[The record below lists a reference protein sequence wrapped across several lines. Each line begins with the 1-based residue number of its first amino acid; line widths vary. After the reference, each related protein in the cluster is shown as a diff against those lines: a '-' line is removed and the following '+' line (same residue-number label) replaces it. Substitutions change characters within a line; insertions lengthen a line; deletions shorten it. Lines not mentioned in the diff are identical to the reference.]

1 MRIEKVVIENL
12 NSLLGRFEIDLT
24 DRAYAGGLF
33 AIVGP
38 SGAGK
43 TTVLDAICLAL
54 YGKTP
59 RIDSISD
66 SHDELMNKGAASCK
80 AEAVFTAGGKRYKSV
95 FVHERAKGS
104 KPFRAVKREL
114 LTQAGDGTWY
124 VAAARIREV
133 DERIEE
139 ICGLDYGRFTRSI
152 MLAQFRFAE
161 FLQANSNERAAIL
174 EQITDMDIYRRISIA
189 VYERTQRQKQQLA
202 ETRSR
207 IGDIMI
213 LSETEEAARKEEVTR
228 LEAAAAAHETLK
240 NELSACR
247 AMAQQLQSLGE
258 QHEKYKKA
266 ETPLSEEKEKRLLAF
281 KQAEQA
287 EQVQIKKNDELADTL
302 KIVREIDIKAANK
315 ADEIKRFDREIADD
329 EDRIN
334 ANKKAVLD
342 IFKKYEPNAS
352 GERYRALYETDDV
365 SAQLR
370 GRAKAELDAA
380 AAMAES
386 IETQIS
392 QALAQKD
399 ESHWRFRLE
408 ALKNALPVSEAADA
422 LKKAQESLTEFKKQ
436 QAVWEGE
443 QKAFEQTAKDIEE
456 KYEYAKLNMRFG
468 EERRKLE
475 DGKPCPLC
483 GALQHPSAGEALDDA
498 YFDKAKQNYDEMQRK
513 RDDIKN
519 RMQQVELRIGDL
531 STLIDEKTRY
541 IDENVALMSALDGQ
555 SETETDG
562 IAKTIDEIDKR
573 LSAYAQLLKSKSQ
586 AAENVAAM
594 TARFGGIDKDV
605 EMIDSRKRNIA
616 DAENDKK
623 KKQQRKTQTQTE
635 LDVLNAQRQAIFGDR
650 DADAE
655 EAAARKSLQQAQ
667 DEKEQCRNRAD
678 QAARALEQNDKDLSR
693 TQGEMQILSL
703 RLKTSYEKTAVD
715 AVNVQSISDDDDVT
729 ALHGRFMDAAAVL
742 GEQSDADALGSAA
755 NALGALISG
764 ETARLGSVRQILR
777 ANAESRQTVKT
788 LKSQEKTY
796 RLALEK
802 WEKLNALIGS
812 ASGNKFSRMAQ
823 SITFDALLRFSNQ
836 SLKRMSDR
844 YILVRDEKGQDKPLE
859 LAVIDTYQAGEKRP
873 VSNLSGGESFIVS
886 MALALGLSEMSSGAA
901 RIDSLFIDE
910 GFASL
915 DEDYLE
921 AALQT
926 LSALGNREGKL
937 IGVISHVEALKTRI
951 DVQIEVQRL
960 SGGCSELTGP
970 GVKQLTIN

>member
-59 RIDSISD
+59 RIESISD
-66 SHDELMNKGAASCK
+66 AHDELMNKGASACR

-95 FVHERAKGS
+95 FVHERAKGA

-114 LTQAGDGTWY
+114 LAQAADGAWQ

-207 IGDIMI
+207 IGDITI
-213 LSETEEAARKEEVTR
+213 LSEAEEAARKEEAVQ
-228 LEAAAAAHETLK
+228 LEEVAAAHETLK
-240 NELSACR
+240 NVLSACR
-247 AMAQQLQSLGE
+247 AMAQQLQGLEE
-258 QHEKYKKA
+258 QYEKYKKA
-266 ETPLSEEKEKRLLAF
+266 KTPLAEEKEKRLLAF
-281 KQAEQA
+281 KQAEQV
-287 EQVQIKKNDELADTL
+287 EQTQIKKNDELADTL
-302 KIVREIDIKAANK
+302 KIVREIDIKATNK
-315 ADEIKRFDREIADD
+315 VDEIKRFDREIADD
-329 EDRIN
+329 DDRIN

-342 IFKKYEPNAS
+342 IFKKYEPDAT

-370 GRAKAELDAA
+370 GKAKRELDAA
-380 AAMAES
+380 VKMAE
-386 IETQIS
+386 IVETQIR
-392 QALAQKD
+392 QALARKD
-399 ESHWRFRLE
+399 ESHWRSRLE
-408 ALKNALPVSEAADA
+408 LLKKALPLAEAMDE
-422 LKKAQESLTEFKKQ
+422 LKKAQEKLTVFKTQ
-436 QAVWEGE
+436 QAALESE
-443 QKAFEQTAKDIEE
+443 HNAFEQTAKEIEE
-456 KYEYAKLNMRFG
+456 KFEYAKLNMRFG
-468 EERRKLE
+468 EERRRLQ

-483 GALQHPSAGEALDDA
+483 GALDHPVAGEALDDA
-498 YFDKAKQNYDEMQRK
+498 YFEETKQQYEQMQRQ

-519 RMQQVELRIGDL
+519 RMRQIELRIDDL
-531 STLIDEKTRY
+531 GALLDEKTRF
-541 IDENVALMSALDGQ
+541 IDENGASLSALDGQ
-555 SETETDG
+555 SETDV
-562 IAKTIDEIDKR
+562 IAKAIDEIEKR
-573 LSAYAQLLKSKSQ
+573 LSVYTDLLKKKNN
-586 AAENVAAM
+586 AAENVTAM
-594 TARFGGIDKDV
+594 TERFGGIDKDV

-623 KKQQRKTQTQTE
+623 KKQQRKEQVQTE
-635 LDVLNAQRQAIFGDR
+635 LDALNAQRKAIFGDM

-655 EAAARKSLQQAQ
+655 ETAAKRRLQQAQ
-667 DEKEQCRNRAD
+667 DEKEQSRKLSD
-678 QAARALEQNDKDLSR
+678 QASRALGQNGKDLSR
-693 TQGEMQILSL
+693 TKGDIDTLSL
-703 RLKTSYEKTAVD
+703 NLKANYEKSAAD
-715 AVNVQSISDDDDVT
+715 AVSVQSISDDEDVT
-729 ALHGRFMDAAAVL
+729 ALYGLYMDAAAAL
-742 GEQSDADALGSAA
+742 GEQPDADALGSSAD
-755 NALGALISG
+755 ALGALISG
-764 ETARLGSVRQILR
+764 EIARLGSVRQILK

-788 LKSQEKTY
+788 LKSQEKIY
-796 RLALEK
+796 RLAVEK

-844 YILVRDEKGQDKPLE
+844 YILVRDEKGPDKPLE
-859 LAVIDTYQAGEKRP
+859 LAVIDMDQAGEKRP

-915 DEDYLE
+915 DEDYME

-960 SGGCSELTGP
+960 SGGRSELTGP
-970 GVKQLTIN
+970 GVKQFAIKS